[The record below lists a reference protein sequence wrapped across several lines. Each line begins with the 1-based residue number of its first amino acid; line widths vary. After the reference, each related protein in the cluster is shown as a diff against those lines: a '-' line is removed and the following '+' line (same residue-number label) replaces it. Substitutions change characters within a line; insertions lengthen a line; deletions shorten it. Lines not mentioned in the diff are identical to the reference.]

1 MKSCQEMSEPKVIT
15 KGWMPLRKDLLEMRI
30 DCLTGVDPVQDRLTL
45 EEVKCDL
52 GGRVCLMGGMNA
64 AITLSMG
71 SEEEIR
77 QAVDHAM
84 QVLAPGGGFI
94 LFPVDNV
101 FCEMPWERVEILIDQ
116 WKKHWRATS

>member
-1 MKSCQEMSEPKVIT
+1 
-15 KGWMPLRKDLLEMRI
+15 
-30 DCLTGVDPVQDRLTL
+30 
-45 EEVKCDL
+45 
-52 GGRVCLMGGMNA
+52 MGGMNA

-77 QAVDHAM
+77 RAVDHAM

-101 FCEMPWERVEILIDQ
+101 FCEMSWERVEILIDQ